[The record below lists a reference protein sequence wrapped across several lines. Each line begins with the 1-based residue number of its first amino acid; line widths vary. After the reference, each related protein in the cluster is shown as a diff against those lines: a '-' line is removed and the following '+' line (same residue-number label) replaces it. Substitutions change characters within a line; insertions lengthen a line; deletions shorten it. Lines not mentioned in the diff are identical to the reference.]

1 MHKKDICEL
10 FTKKVVEYINNGYV
24 ITPDSFSGSD
34 GTSRV
39 DLVKGDSFIR
49 IFIDDTRDEK
59 YNDIITFQVCKKV
72 LDKYETRRIYD
83 TDVIWTS
90 NMEVI
95 EREDFYVLNK
105 YCNRGSEYYVTKQ
118 EYEDLKEKLSERR
131 MKRFSNDGHKYYRFP
146 EQAKEIAL
154 TYLHRQPKCKT
165 AKKSDIQWVE
175 KYVSTDNSV
184 YYRISYKDKM
194 FVLH

>member
-10 FTKKVVEYINNGYV
+10 FTKKVVEYINKGYV

-39 DLVKGDSFIR
+39 DLVNGDSFIR
-49 IFIDDTRDEK
+49 IFIDDTLDERC
-59 YNDIITFQVCKKV
+59 NNITTFQVCEKI
-72 LDKYETRRIYD
+72 LDKRETRGIYD
-83 TDVIWTS
+83 TDIIWTS
-90 NMEVI
+90 NIKVI
-95 EREDFYVLNK
+95 EREDFYIINK
-105 YCNRGSEYYVTKQ
+105 YCNRSSEYYVTKQ

-131 MKRFSNDGHKYYRFP
+131 IKRFSNDGHKYYRFP

-154 TYLHRQPKCKT
+154 TYLRRQPKCKT
-165 AKKSDIQWVE
+165 AKKSDIRWVE
-175 KYVSTDNSV
+175 KYVSNDNNV